1 MFCHSCFCS
10 KLLFISGSNESETA
24 ELDCKPPGS
33 EVMERYLQQDLDEY
47 FLKILSMLPLQ
58 RSLDASKLH
67 LSESVLLTLNVI
79 FDTEKRSFEITA
91 RLWLLRYYFSFFLLP
106 ITFGFQQYS

>member
-1 MFCHSCFCS
+1 MFCHCCFCS

-47 FLKILSMLPLQ
+47 IFKILSMLPLQ

-79 FDTEKRSFEITA
+79 FDTEKRSFEIKA